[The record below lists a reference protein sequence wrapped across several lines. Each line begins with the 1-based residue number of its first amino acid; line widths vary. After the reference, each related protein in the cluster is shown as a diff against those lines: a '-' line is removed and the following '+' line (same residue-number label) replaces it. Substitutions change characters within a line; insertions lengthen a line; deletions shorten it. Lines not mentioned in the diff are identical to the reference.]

1 MKNDIL
7 EVTLAEAVRDQQ
19 TVTDSGVSTV
29 PLIEGVSFRETVT
42 QHDDRGTLVE
52 LYDMRWTWHPEPLLY
67 VYSFTLEP
75 GVVKGWALHKEHEDR
90 YFVIEGKMEV
100 VMFDPRHDSSTY
112 GKVSRIVLSSALDE
126 YPPLCLACRS
136 QFYSGADARDQLP
149 DHLLQPCQPR
159 QISAADRYS
168 AHSS

>member
-75 GVVKGWALHKEHEDR
+75 GVVKGWALHKELR
-90 YFVIEGKMEV
+90 TAT
-100 VMFDPRHDSSTY
+100 SSS
-112 GKVSRIVLSSALDE
+112 KAKW
-126 YPPLCLACRS
+126 RS
-136 QFYSGADARDQLP
+136 
-149 DHLLQPCQPR
+149 
-159 QISAADRYS
+159 
-168 AHSS
+168 